1 METLAAVLLQLNL
14 FDVDS
19 FSDHLAP
26 LFSSEEAVSQ
36 RAIYCNG
43 LPLLSD
49 LVSGL
54 KFVKE
59 KRKRKRGK
67 CIRENSV
74 LGNKLIEPTVSV
86 YV

>member
-43 LPLLSD
+43 LSLLSD

-59 KRKRKRGK
+59 K
-67 CIRENSV
+67 
-74 LGNKLIEPTVSV
+74 
-86 YV
+86 